1 MLWRRYRRHAGA
13 KFRLLNE
20 QFIELF
26 DVDLASRMRALEP
39 LLDELK
45 QPIEAVVL
53 LELDDAVLIE
63 RLLARGRAD
72 DNEAVIRNRLEV
84 YREKTSPL
92 ISFYR
97 DKGLLVSVEANGSV
111 EEITERITKVLS

>member
-39 LLDELK
+39 LL
-45 QPIEAVVL
+45 
-53 LELDDAVLIE
+53 E
-63 RLLARGRAD
+63 RARGRVGGGAAGGAGGRGQSHSPRGPARAWQV
-72 DNEAVIRNRLEV
+72 NIPLTAPLWLRWYQPAALE
-84 YREKTSPL
+84 RT
-92 ISFYR
+92 
-97 DKGLLVSVEANGSV
+97 
-111 EEITERITKVLS
+111 

>member
-39 LLDELK
+39 LL
-45 QPIEAVVL
+45 
-53 LELDDAVLIE
+53 E
-63 RLLARGRAD
+63 RARGRVGGGA
-72 DNEAVIRNRLEV
+72 AGGAEV
-84 YREKTSPL
+84 TPRVVPARAWQVNIPL
-92 ISFYR
+92 TAPLWLRWYQPAAI
-97 DKGLLVSVEANGSV
+97 
-111 EEITERITKVLS
+111 ERT

>member
-1 MLWRRYRRHAGA
+1 M
-13 KFRLLNE
+13 
-20 QFIELF
+20 
-26 DVDLASRMRALEP
+26 
-39 LLDELK
+39 
-45 QPIEAVVL
+45 L

-84 YREKTSPL
+84 YREKTAPL

-97 DKGLLVSVEANGSV
+97 DKGLLISVPAHGSV
-111 EEITERITKVLS
+111 ELITERIREALC